1 MSQLIKYEFRNSKR
15 PITQLIVIIGIVSFV
30 LQIIFNGFVRMQ
42 LANIEITGA
51 LSVISTLAALIV
63 AGSSFL
69 IFGTIIAYYLRLANI
84 LKTDIYQ
91 NRGYITFSLPRS
103 GYQILGAKLI
113 VAIIWS
119 LILPLVVVLWNILIW
134 FVLWVLIPGLVVPSE
149 LQRILV
155 NIWEEFKLIFDQIN
169 FPLVLS
175 FILNSISSSIFYLL
189 IIFAAVVVDY
199 KIGRRKSDSS
209 RWIIYAIIFAIIWTF
224 IESQI
229 FGANPNS
236 FLAIE
241 PEYGSAIDVPE
252 LIKYFTRNNFLT
264 AAFNGLAAVLL
275 FIFVGYNIEKKIE
288 K

>member
-63 AGSSFL
+63 AGTSFL

-175 FILNSISSSIFYLL
+175 FILNSITSSIFYLL

>member
-175 FILNSISSSIFYLL
+175 FILNSITSSIFYLL

>member
-119 LILPLVVVLWNILIW
+119 LILPLVVVSWNILIW

-175 FILNSISSSIFYLL
+175 FILNSITSSIFYLL

-236 FLAIE
+236 FLAIK

>member
-63 AGSSFL
+63 AGTSFL

-175 FILNSISSSIFYLL
+175 FILNSITSSIFYLL

-241 PEYGSAIDVPE
+241 LEYGSAIDVPE

>member
-155 NIWEEFKLIFDQIN
+155 NIWEEFKLVFDQIN

-175 FILNSISSSIFYLL
+175 FILNSITSSIFYLL

-241 PEYGSAIDVPE
+241 LEYGSAIDVPE

>member
-63 AGSSFL
+63 AGTSFL

-241 PEYGSAIDVPE
+241 LEYGSAIDVPE

>member
-175 FILNSISSSIFYLL
+175 FILNSITSSIFYLL

-241 PEYGSAIDVPE
+241 LEYGSAIDVPE